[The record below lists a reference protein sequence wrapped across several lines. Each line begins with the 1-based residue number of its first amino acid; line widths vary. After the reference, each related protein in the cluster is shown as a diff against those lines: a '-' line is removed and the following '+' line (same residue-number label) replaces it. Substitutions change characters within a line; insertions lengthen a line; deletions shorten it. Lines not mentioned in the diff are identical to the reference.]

1 MSKFNIGDV
10 VRLDLNA
17 PYHGT
22 CNIAAPMREFQGR
35 EGVIIN
41 SFRGTDDAPRYTIR
55 GMEGWVYVDEWLTL
69 VSAATPAQD
78 ETLTPNE
85 PIMVITY
92 DGTELQQA
100 ECRILTEPS
109 EFAGQWARRVD
120 TTTALVREG
129 RGHRASVERVV
140 LLDNEWSDLVIEIGG
155 DLYLHESVDED
166 DYVLCGGGS
175 CYGEYIWQEDSIY
188 AADVQEYY
196 HESDAGEYVFWHEGI
211 DEYRTD
217 EPANDNHEYHGGP
230 REDFSTSDTLF
241 TIGFEVEKEDSDM
254 FSEYD
259 LSEVDRTRWSREH
272 DGSLDSDTGFELVS
286 PVYDLF
292 SSKLDDDIANSQL
305 LRDHINADS
314 STNCGGHINFGK
326 RGTSGSEL
334 FKQYAAFMPLFVA
347 LYRKRA
353 TSRWSRAYATTDQ
366 YLARDERYVAFNIK
380 SSYIEFRIISRVHD
394 VATLLWRRDLFRIMT
409 KFPNATAADVQRM
422 MLNKRSALHKHLLK
436 QYDEEKLLRLVCWYS
451 QFADAMY
458 DTLQFSKTGQG
469 VMMEFFISSLKRT
482 SKRISVA
489 ISDVQ
494 EWANIGYDLVRNMGD
509 GNLYT
514 DKVKRIDDKVLRFL
528 ENKKG

>member
-1 MSKFNIGDV
+1 MSTFNIGDV
-10 VRLDLNA
+10 VRLDLHA

-22 CNIAAPMREFQGR
+22 CNIAVNMREFQGR
-35 EGVIIN
+35 EGVIFN
-41 SFRGTDDAPRYTIR
+41 CFMGTDDAPRYSIR

-69 VSAATPAQD
+69 VSAATSTED

-85 PIMVITY
+85 MNRVTTY
-92 DGTELQQA
+92 DDIELL
-100 ECRILTEPS
+100 EENCRMLTEPS

-120 TTTALVREG
+120 TTVARVRNG
-129 RGHRASVERVV
+129 RGRSAGESEVV
-140 LLDNEWSDLVIEIGG
+140 LLDREWSDLVVEISGN
-155 DLYLHESVDED
+155 LYLTESVDED
-166 DYVLCGGGS
+166 DYVACGGGN
-175 CYGEYIWQEDSIY
+175 CDGEYIWHDEAVF
-188 AADVQEYY
+188 AADVNEYY
-196 HESDAGEYVFWHEGI
+196 HECDAGEYVFWHDGP
-211 DEYRTD
+211 DEYRTY
-217 EPANDNHEYHGGP
+217 EPESGNHDYHSGP
-230 REDFSTSDTLF
+230 RHDFSTSDTMF
-241 TIGFEVEKEDSDM
+241 TIGFEVEKEDASVFDYSLSD
-254 FSEYD
+254 
-259 LSEVDRTRWSREH
+259 VDSTRWSREN

-292 SSKLDDDIANSQL
+292 SSKLDDDIAGSQV

-314 STNCGGHINFGK
+314 STACGGHINFGK
-326 RGTSGSEL
+326 RGTSGSDL

-353 TSRWSRAYATTDQ
+353 TSRWSRAYAKPDT

-394 VATLLWRRDLFRIMT
+394 VDTLLWRRDLFRIMA
-409 KFPNATAADVQRM
+409 KYPNATASDVQRM
-422 MLNKRSALHKHLLK
+422 MLNKRSDLHKHLSK

-489 ISDVQ
+489 ITDVQ

-509 GNLYT
+509 GSLYT
-514 DKVKRIDDKVLRFL
+514 DKVKRIDDKALRFL
-528 ENKKG
+528 DNKKA

>member
-1 MSKFNIGDV
+1 MSNFNIGDV

-17 PYHGT
+17 PYEGP
-22 CNIAAPMREFQGR
+22 CNIAPEMRGFQGR
-35 EGVIIN
+35 EGVIA
-41 SFRGTDDAPRYTIR
+41 SRTMGTDNTPRYSIL
-55 GMEGWVYVDEWLTL
+55 GIPGWVYVDEWLTL
-69 VSAATPAQD
+69 VSAATPTQD
-78 ETLTPNE
+78 ETSTPNE
-85 PIMVITY
+85 TIMVITY
-92 DGTELQQA
+92 DGQEHQQA

-120 TTTALVREG
+120 TTIALVREG
-129 RGHRASVERVV
+129 RAWNASRNEVI
-140 LLDNEWSDLVIEIGG
+140 LLDTEWSDLVIEIGG
-155 DLYLHESVDED
+155 DLFLREYIDED
-166 DYVLCGGGS
+166 DYVMCGGGS
-175 CYGEYIWQEDSIY
+175 CDGEYIWQEDCIY

-196 HESDAGEYVFWHEGI
+196 HESDVGEYVFWHEGI
-211 DEYRTD
+211 EEYRTD
-217 EPANDNHEYHGGP
+217 EPTHDNHDYHGGP
-230 REDFSTSDTLF
+230 RHDFSTSDTLF

-254 FSEYD
+254 FCYD

-272 DGSLDSDTGFELVS
+272 DGSLDSCTGFELVS

-292 SSKLDDDIANSQL
+292 SSKLDDDIANSKL

-314 STNCGGHINFGK
+314 STACGGHINFGK
-326 RGTSGSEL
+326 RGTSGSDL

-353 TSRWSRAYATTDQ
+353 TSRWSRAYAKPDK

-380 SSYIEFRIISRVHD
+380 YDYIEFRIISRVHD
-394 VATLLWRRDLFRIMT
+394 VTTLLWRRDLFRIMT

-422 MLNKRSALHKHLLK
+422 MLNKRSALHKHLAK
-436 QYDEEKLLRLVCWYS
+436 QYDEDKLLRLVCWYS

-469 VMMEFFISSLKRT
+469 VMMEFFISSLKRA

-494 EWANIGYDLVRNMGD
+494 EWASIGYDLVRNMGD

>member
-1 MSKFNIGDV
+1 MSTFNIGDV

-17 PYHGT
+17 PYHGV
-22 CNIAAPMREFQGR
+22 CNIAEPMRMFQGR
-35 EGVIIN
+35 EGVIASLIMGSDN
-41 SFRGTDDAPRYTIR
+41 TPRYSIR

-69 VSAATPAQD
+69 VSAATSTED

-85 PIMVITY
+85 MNRVTTY
-92 DGTELQQA
+92 NDIELL
-100 ECRILTEPS
+100 ESNCVMLTEPS

-120 TTTALVREG
+120 TTVARVHNG
-129 RGHRASVERVV
+129 RGRSAGESEVV
-140 LLDNEWSDLVIEIGG
+140 LLDREWSDLVVEISGN
-155 DLYLHESVDED
+155 LYLTESIDDD
-166 DYVLCGGGS
+166 DYVLCGGGN
-175 CYGEYIWQEDSIY
+175 CDGEYIWREDSIY

-196 HESDAGEYVFWHEGI
+196 HEGDVGEYIFWHEGI

-217 EPANDNHEYHGGP
+217 EPERENHEYHGGP
-230 REDFSTSDTLF
+230 RHDFSTSDTLF
-241 TIGFEVEKEDSDM
+241 TIGFEVEKEDSNM

-292 SSKLDDDIANSQL
+292 SSKLDDDIAGSQV

-314 STNCGGHINFGK
+314 STACGGHINFGK
-326 RGTSGSEL
+326 RGTSGSDL

-353 TSRWSRAYATTDQ
+353 TSRWSRAYAKPDT

-394 VATLLWRRDLFRIMT
+394 VDTLLWRRDLFRIMT
-409 KFPNATAADVQRM
+409 KYPNATAADVQRM
-422 MLNKRSALHKHLLK
+422 MLNKRSDLHKHLAK
-436 QYDEEKLLRLVCWYS
+436 QYDEEKLLRIVCWYS

-489 ISDVQ
+489 ITDVQ

-509 GNLYT
+509 GSLYN

-528 ENKKG
+528 DNKKA

>member
-1 MSKFNIGDV
+1 MSNFNIGDV

-17 PYHGT
+17 PYEGP
-22 CNIAAPMREFQGR
+22 CNIAPPMREFQGLQ
-35 EGVIIN
+35 GVITARIA
-41 SFRGTDDAPRYTIR
+41 GTDNTPRYNIS

-69 VSAATPAQD
+69 VSAATPTQD

-85 PIMVITY
+85 TDMVTTY
-92 DGTELQQA
+92 DGQERQQA

-109 EFAGQWARRVD
+109 EFAGQWAHRHD
-120 TTTALVREG
+120 LTIATVRNG
-129 RGHRASVERVV
+129 RGWNASLNQVV
-140 LLDNEWSDLVIEIGG
+140 LLDREWSDLVIEISGN
-155 DLYLHESVDED
+155 LYLTESIDDD
-166 DYVLCGGGS
+166 DYVLCGGGG
-175 CYGEYIWQEDSIY
+175 CDGEYIWSDE
-188 AADVQEYY
+188 AVFVADVSEYY
-196 HESDAGEYVFWHEGI
+196 HESDSGEYFFWHEGPE
-211 DEYRTD
+211 EYRTD
-217 EPANDNHEYHGGP
+217 EPANDNHDYHGGP
-230 REDFSTSDTLF
+230 RHDFSTSDTLF

-314 STNCGGHINFGK
+314 STACGGHINFGK

-353 TSRWSRAYATTDQ
+353 TSRWSRAYAKPDA

-394 VATLLWRRDLFRIMT
+394 VNTLLWRRDLFRIMT

-422 MLNKRSALHKHLLK
+422 MLNKRSALHKHLAK

-494 EWANIGYDLVRNMGD
+494 EWASIGYDLVRNMGD

-514 DKVKRIDDKVLRFL
+514 DKVKRIDDKVLQFL
-528 ENKKG
+528 DSKKR